1 MKSTY
6 WKALAV
12 LAAGTVMLLGV
23 RRGAAAHPTDWDR
36 DGRTL
41 VGTWEVTVTPQACPN
56 GPAPVS
62 TSPFKSLLTFND
74 GGTMTET
81 TANPASFPAFRGPA
95 HGVWSH
101 TGHQTYMSDM
111 KALITLNGALVK
123 EQKISQTIEIG
134 DDPDQFTTGQVSVQF
149 FDPAGN
155 LLVSGCASAV
165 GQRFE

>member
-12 LAAGTVMLLGV
+12 LAVGATLLLTV
-23 RRGAAAHPTDWDR
+23 RSGAAARSAAWDR
-36 DGRTL
+36 AGDTL
-41 VGTWEVTVTPQACPN
+41 KGTWVVTVTQQGCPN
-56 GPAPVS
+56 GPAIGM
-62 TSPFKSLLTFND
+62 PFKSLLTFNE

-101 TGHQTYMSDM
+101 TGHHTYSADM
-111 KALITLNGALVK
+111 LALITLNGALVK
-123 EQKISQTIEIG
+123 TQKISQTIEIG

-155 LLVSGCASAV
+155 LLVTGCASAV